1 MVKRFM
7 AALLLRRPR
16 TRSIVLALMLTLFSL
31 KAFYGCGASP
41 TTASQSSSPTCD
53 PTLWSH
59 VHDPTR
65 LTISDACRTVTGTVM
80 THHSND
86 DGDIDMQVA
95 LDPQF
100 ESMLVTGNRTSLNGR
115 LQVEAV
121 CQAPVIKY
129 SEAACA
135 GFAGTVPIPA
145 DGTRV
150 QITGSFV
157 LDTNHGWMEIH
168 PVSVIRVLR

>member
-1 MVKRFM
+1 M
-7 AALLLRRPR
+7 AARLLKPGDMWWVL
-16 TRSIVLALMLTLFSL
+16 LALMLLSL
-31 KAFYGCGASP
+31 GAYYGCGGSP
-41 TTASQSSSPTCD
+41 TTPSQSAAPTCD

-59 VHDPTR
+59 VHDPNR
-65 LTISDACRTVTGTVM
+65 LTVVGSCRTVTGTIV
-80 THHSND
+80 THHSNE

-95 LDPQF
+95 LDPPF
-100 ESMLVTGNRTSLNGR
+100 DTMINDSNRKQLNGR

-150 QITGSFV
+150 QITGSYV

-168 PVSVIRVLR
+168 PVSVLSVLR

>member
-1 MVKRFM
+1 VAAPFFM
-7 AALLLRRPR
+7 RAG
-16 TRSIVLALMLTLFSL
+16 TRSIFLAVVLTLFCL
-31 KAFYGCGASP
+31 KAFYGCGGSV
-41 TTASQSSSPTCD
+41 TTPSQSAAPTCD
-53 PTLWSH
+53 PTLWNH

-65 LTISDACRTVTGTVM
+65 LTISDACRTVTGTVV

-100 ESMLVTGNRTSLNGR
+100 ESLLVTGNRQSLNGR

-150 QITGSFV
+150 QITGSYV

-168 PVSVIRVLR
+168 PVSVITVLR